1 MAAALDVAALAS
13 TPAEVDDDDAALWER
28 SFAFG
33 SLPRL
38 VIQEHFGAGLGGT
51 VWAGG
56 VKLARH
62 LVDDGGAGR
71 LVSDLRRDRDSGQP
85 ERLHALELGAGCSGI
100 PGLVLAQ
107 LGLFHSIF
115 ITDGDEDAVE
125 RLEENL
131 ADNVAALQQQPGESS
146 TLVKAGML
154 RWGHDTDMAAAA
166 AAVAADGGLYDVV
179 VAADVAYH
187 MRHTDPGADA
197 VVAALCGTIRR
208 LMRPAG
214 VCVLSQMVRQLLHA
228 LAVSTRLTP
237 SAFWQARPLHEE
249 CVLYAALLAEY
260 HISRL
265 DEPEPDDVAGKDGG
279 MDIPVPHGL
288 GVFLLRRRDT
298 GVSTDA

>member
-1 MAAALDVAALAS
+1 MAASLDIAPLAAA
-13 TPAEVDDDDAALWER
+13 PVKVDDDDDDAPLWER

-62 LVDDGGAGR
+62 LVDDGGAQR
-71 LVSDLRRDRDSGQP
+71 LVADLRRGGDSGPP
-85 ERLHALELGAGCSGI
+85 ERRLHTLELGAGCSGI

-131 ADNVAALQQQPGESS
+131 ADNATALQQQSGHSN
-146 TLVKAGML
+146 TLVTARLL
-154 RWGHDTDMAAAA
+154 RWGHDTDMATASE
-166 AAVAADGGLYDVV
+166 AVAADGGLYDVV

-187 MRHTDPGADA
+187 MRKTDPGADV
-197 VVAALCGTIRR
+197 VVAALCVTIRR

-214 VCVLSQMVRQLLHA
+214 VCVLSQMVRQSLH
-228 LAVSTRLTP
+228 VCRFRP
-237 SAFWQARPLHEE
+237 SDPIRSEQARPLHEE

-265 DEPEPDDVAGKDGG
+265 DEPEPDDMAGKDGG
-279 MDIPVPHGL
+279 PDVPVPHGL

-298 GVSTDA
+298 